1 MLFYRS
7 TFFKYNVLFNRMQNK
22 MGDQEDKL
30 VLGGLVINR
39 RLLPVKLFYFF
50 MMAGVYGKSS
60 KP

>member
-1 MLFYRS
+1 
-7 TFFKYNVLFNRMQNK
+7 MQNK